1 MFEELLIGTNVTGTE
16 HPMIMRALEHSL
28 PWDQVQELLQG
39 LLIAMGQ
46 FDVRAATE
54 ILLRAVKEYRPSG
67 DVVDNVWCRRE
78 SERRVQSKV
87 TNLRARRSAGTQ
99 AGTTAE

>member
-1 MFEELLIGTNVTGTE
+1 
-16 HPMIMRALEHSL
+16 
-28 PWDQVQELLQG
+28 
-39 LLIAMGQ
+39 MGQ

-54 ILLRAVKEYRPSG
+54 VLLRAVKEYRPSG

-78 SERRVQSKV
+78 SERRLQSKV

-99 AGTTAE
+99 SGTTAE